1 MPPHTSTHISTD
13 PPTPP
18 PPERPTRHFARICR
32 KAVTNCRTY
41 IKSYQ
46 GSKDHLDACGRPVSS
61 PLHGANWAYG
71 AQLDM
76 LAAKPI
82 DDDKARQRHEL
93 HGYQPPAN
101 PSRQPYPDR
110 RHLEAYHVFM
120 LTRHWELLHVA
131 DFPLFH
137 NFSTV
142 ERRVEIILGVTC
154 CIRFMHAV

>member
-18 PPERPTRHFARICR
+18 PPERPTRHYARIC
-32 KAVTNCRTY
+32 
-41 IKSYQ
+41 
-46 GSKDHLDACGRPVSS
+46 SS

-71 AQLDM
+71 AQLD
-76 LAAKPI
+76 KPI

-142 ERRVEIILGVTC
+142 ERRVEIILGVTG